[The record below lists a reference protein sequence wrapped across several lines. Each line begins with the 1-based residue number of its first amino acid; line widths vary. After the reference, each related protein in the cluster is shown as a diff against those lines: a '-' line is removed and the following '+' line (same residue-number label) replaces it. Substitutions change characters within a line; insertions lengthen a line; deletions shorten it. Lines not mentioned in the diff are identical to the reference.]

1 MWWRLCDWLHGW
13 PRSLRRLRCRRRR
26 GPVDTPA
33 ATVCVGEGAAGKSG
47 LVVHGVNAGVTGANA
62 NVADGVSEQ
71 VRPPV
76 DVAC

>member
-1 MWWRLCDWLHGW
+1 VWW
-13 PRSLRRLRCRRRR
+13 SLTGCAVGHDRCRRRR

-47 LVVHGVNAGVTGANA
+47 LVVQGVNAGVTGANA
-62 NVADGVSEQ
+62 LNVADDVIEQ
-71 VRPPV
+71 VRCPPV